1 MKSVISLLVLT
12 FLFFNCQHQ
21 TTQNGASET
30 DLSDNEGLTTIGV
43 SEKEPLTEI
52 DSSYNVYDD
61 SISWKE
67 SYNYGPLIDSVY
79 ELSERI
85 CANLPDSDCWIQTN
99 TFDSLM
105 MTVIYPKPEIL
116 LTYSNMAEKQLAE
129 RVQYMYDDFL
139 ETHNYLH
146 SIKLER
152 DFFALYCTKEFCDFI
167 KFAQDNDY
175 FPGVCPFTDGQ
186 GHCTQ
191 HLHKVEVVDLKGNRA
206 TVWVTFG
213 TLSRD
218 GIEFIRV
225 ELAMCKERGNW
236 YINDFIFYV
245 SFVESLKREMKEGG
259 MDV

>member
-1 MKSVISLLVLT
+1 M
-12 FLFFNCQHQ
+12 
-21 TTQNGASET
+21 
-30 DLSDNEGLTTIGV
+30 
-43 SEKEPLTEI
+43 
-52 DSSYNVYDD
+52 
-61 SISWKE
+61 
-67 SYNYGPLIDSVY
+67 
-79 ELSERI
+79 
-85 CANLPDSDCWIQTN
+85 
-99 TFDSLM
+99 
-105 MTVIYPKPEIL
+105 
-116 LTYSNMAEKQLAE
+116 
-129 RVQYMYDDFL
+129 
-139 ETHNYLH
+139 H

-218 GIEFIRV
+218 GIEFTRV

-259 MDV
+259 IDVSLGNNNNS